1 MKLRQRLF
9 LWYGGVLFVMSA
21 VLVVAVYLVVA
32 HKLRVEFGQF
42 LSDEYWEAVQITNRH
57 IGELNDLKQAV
68 KLEVG
73 GVRYFYFVYRLYDV
87 DKAKFL
93 LDLSSKEEWLKS
105 LPAVRTPRNELERSV
120 VLLGEEG
127 PRRENRNEL
136 HFLTGWPDR
145 EKHPNLLLSVGLCYD
160 RVWHRLG
167 SLRDNLFLAFIIT
180 TALASLG
187 GHLLAS
193 RGLKPIHSIA
203 NSLEDVSASNLSYRL
218 PEPEV
223 NDEIGRII
231 LSVNSMLHRLETA
244 FQHLREFTADAAHE
258 LRTPLTAAKCRVDVA
273 LERQRENEEYE
284 EAFRDVLDRLTGLEN
299 LVDQLLLLA
308 NLDAR
313 PDDHKREQVN
323 IQALLADISGFF
335 EIAAEHKAVDFSLDC
350 AERCDIT
357 GNPALLRRLFSNLI
371 ENAIRHTPAGGA
383 VRVQTS
389 CTDGGCNIAVT
400 DTGSGLDSG
409 HLAKVFQRFYR
420 ADGAR
425 TWGKGGSGLGLSI
438 CQKIVEVH
446 EGSIQAHS
454 EKGKGTS
461 FSVHLP
467 RRHEGPA
474 TNSSSSS

>member
-9 LWYGGVLFVMSA
+9 LWYGGVLFVMGA

-42 LSDEYWEAVQITNRH
+42 LTDEYWEAVQITNKH
-57 IGELNDLKQAV
+57 ISQLDDLKQAV

-73 GVRYFYFVYRLYDV
+73 GVRYFYFIYRLYDV
-87 DKAKFL
+87 DKAQFL
-93 LDLSSKEEWLKS
+93 LDLSSKEEWLGS

-120 VLLGEEG
+120 VLLGEE
-127 PRRENRNEL
+127 RQHRESRSEI

-167 SLRDNLFLAFIIT
+167 SLRDNLLLAFVIT
-180 TALASLG
+180 TVLASLG

-193 RGLKPIHSIA
+193 RGLKPIHNIA
-203 NSLEDVSASNLSYRL
+203 TSLEQVSASSLSYRL
-218 PEPEV
+218 PEAETK
-223 NDEIGRII
+223 DEIGRIVH
-231 LSVNSMLHRLETA
+231 SVNSMLERLQTA
-244 FQHLREFTADAAHE
+244 FQRLTEFTADAAHE
-258 LRTPLTAAKCRVDVA
+258 LRTPLAAAKCRADVA
-273 LERQRENEEYE
+273 LERQRETEEYE
-284 EAFRDVLDRLTGLEN
+284 EALRDVLDRLTGLEN

-313 PDDHKREQVN
+313 PDDHKREHVN
-323 IQALLADISGFF
+323 VQDLLADISGFF
-335 EIAAEHKAVDFSLDC
+335 EIAAEQKGIEFRMDC
-350 AERCDIT
+350 AERCDVT

-371 ENAIRHTPAGGA
+371 ENAIRHTPPGGA

-389 CTDGGCNIAVT
+389 WIDGGCNIAVT
-400 DTGSGLDSG
+400 DTGSGLDPG
-409 HLAKVFQRFYR
+409 HLDKVFQRFYR

-425 TWGKGGSGLGLSI
+425 TWGKGGTGLGLSI

-467 RRHEGPA
+467 R
-474 TNSSSSS
+474 